1 MADENTD
8 TAGAGTS
15 GGDGKNTASTTGSGT
30 QSTDKTNAGGAKV
43 SFTEDQQEAIDRIIE
58 RRIAKAKRAW
68 ARERLEADADGDDE
82 DEGAQR
88 QQRGKKPATAAAATG
103 DSKSDAEKQVEELT
117 RQLRERDSKDAFVKA
132 AAVPEINANDPDVLF
147 ELLKGK
153 IEYDDKG
160 APKNIADV
168 LKAAQTTYPKQF
180 GKPSTTKTPAK
191 KPSANAGAT
200 DEKPVKEFI
209 SPTDRMRSAYA
220 ESSK

>member
-43 SFTEDQQEAIDRIIE
+43 SFTEEQQEAIDRIVE
-58 RRIAKAKRAW
+58 RRIAKDRRVQ
-68 ARERLEADADGDDE
+68 ARLRLEADARDDDD

-103 DSKSDAEKQVEELT
+103 DSTDAEKRVQELE
-117 RQLRERDSKDAFVKA
+117 RQIRERDAKDAFVKA
-132 AAVPEINANDPDVLF
+132 AAADDVNANDPDVLF

-153 IEYDDKG
+153 LEYDDKTG
-160 APKNIADV
+160 AAKNIADV
-168 LKAAQTTYPKQF
+168 LKGAVTSYPKQF

-200 DEKPVKEFI
+200 DEKPTKEFI
-209 SPTDRMRSAYA
+209 SPSDRLRSAYA